1 MGARPAFD
9 PCQLGLWKPAPAE
22 PGAPVPLDLPGADV
36 VYTADWL
43 PPAEAQ
49 ALFEHLHATAPWKQ
63 GRRQMYDRF
72 VDVPRLQAGLYDPE
86 RPRRRPGSTPREP
99 MPPGLRAV
107 RDRLEAE
114 LDARFG
120 WVLANL
126 YRGGR
131 DSVAMHADDEEELGP
146 RPVIASLSLGATR
159 RFLFRP
165 RAGSPIAAG
174 APTLA
179 LDLPAG
185 SLLVMRGATQLHW
198 DHGVPKVAR
207 PVGPRINLTF
217 RTADEAAKGDLF
229 QV

>member
-9 PCQLGLWKPAPAE
+9 PCQLGLFAAAPAAT
-22 PGAPVPLDLPGADV
+22 GAPIPLEMPGADV
-36 VYTADWL
+36 VYAAAWL
-43 PPAEAQ
+43 DAAEAR
-49 ALFEHLHATAPWKQ
+49 ALFEFLMAVAPWKQ
-63 GRRQMYDRF
+63 SRRQMYDRF
-72 VDVPRLQAGLYDPE
+72 VDVPRLQAGLYDPD
-86 RPRRRPGSTPREP
+86 RPRRKPGSTPREP
-99 MPPGLRAV
+99 MPPALLAV

-114 LDARFG
+114 FDARFG

-126 YRGGR
+126 YRDGR
-131 DSVAMHADDEEELGP
+131 DSVAMHADDEEDLGP

-159 RFLFRP
+159 RFLFKP
-165 RAGSPIAAG
+165 KATSPVAAG
-174 APTLA
+174 APTIA

-198 DHGVPKVAR
+198 DHGVPKVSR

-217 RTADEAAKGDLF
+217 RTADEVAKADLL

>member
-9 PCQLGLWKPAPAE
+9 PCQLGLFAAPPPAL
-22 PGAPVPLDLPGADV
+22 GAPVRLAMPGAEV
-36 VYTADWL
+36 TYAAAWL
-43 PPAEAQ
+43 PADEAR
-49 ALFEHLHATAPWKQ
+49 ALFDLLLAAAPWKQ
-63 GRRQMYDRF
+63 GRRLMYDRL
-72 VDVPRLQAGLYDPE
+72 VDVPRLQAGLYDPAAQAC
-86 RPRRRPGSTPREP
+86 RAGATPRAP
-99 MPPGLRAV
+99 MPPALLAV

-114 LDARFG
+114 LAARFP

-126 YRGGR
+126 YRDGR
-131 DSVAMHADDEEELGP
+131 DSVAMHADDETDLGP

-165 RAGSPIAAG
+165 KPGRPGEAI
-174 APTLA
+174 A

-207 PVGPRINLTF
+207 AVGPRINLTF
-217 RTADEAAKGDLF
+217 RTTDTPAIPGKGDLL

>member
-9 PCQLGLWKPAPAE
+9 PCQLGLWAPSPAT
-22 PGAPVPLDLPGADV
+22 PGAPVALDLPGADV
-36 VYTADWL
+36 VYAAAWL
-43 PPAEAQ
+43 SDGDAR
-49 ALFEHLHATAPWKQ
+49 ALFALLREAAPWKQ
-63 GRRQMYDRF
+63 SRRLMYDRF
-72 VDVPRLQAGLYDPE
+72 VDVPRLQAGLYDPD
-86 RPRRRPGSTPREP
+86 RPRRKPGTTPRAA
-99 MPPGLRAV
+99 MPPALLAV

-114 LDARFG
+114 FDARFG

-126 YRGGR
+126 YRDGR
-131 DSVAMHADDEEELGP
+131 DSVAMHSDDEDDLGP

-165 RAGSPIAAG
+165 KPGWPDG
-174 APTLA
+174 ASARPVT
-179 LDLPAG
+179 LDLPSG

-217 RTADEAAKGDLF
+217 RTADESGKDDLF